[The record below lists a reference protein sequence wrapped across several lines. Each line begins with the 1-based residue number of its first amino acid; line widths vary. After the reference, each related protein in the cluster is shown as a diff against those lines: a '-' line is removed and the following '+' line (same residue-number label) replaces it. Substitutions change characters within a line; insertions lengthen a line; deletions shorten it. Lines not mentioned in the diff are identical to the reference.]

1 MTGHPLQRGG
11 QQHGERHGTVHRA
24 QRSHSR
30 HQRHGTL
37 GRLVVAKLRDAG
49 REVRV
54 LTRRSREAGEGV
66 EFLTGDLATGEGI
79 EAAVQSAEIIVHCAR
94 TQKPQTAA

>member
-1 MTGHPLQRGG
+1 MANAMEPSTGRNGRILVTS
-11 QQHGERHGTVHRA
+11 GT
-24 QRSHSR
+24 
-30 HQRHGTL
+30 GTL